1 MITQL
6 NLAIRPALP
15 SDRQRVA
22 SLIHFE
28 GHTHRHLDWRPP
40 LDWFGYQPFL
50 LAEQQGQLVGALAC
64 PPDPADVGWV
74 RLFASGM
81 HLPIQA
87 VWQALWTALLQQIA
101 EIHTINRI
109 ATLPLSHWFEDL
121 LVKSNFSVTHAVVML
136 NIELPRLTFVSQPA
150 PDGVNLRLMSLDDL
164 PAVQVVDEAAFQP
177 IWRNSLPSLE
187 IAFGQSDIATV
198 AERDGKII
206 GYQIST
212 GTAVGGHLA
221 RLAVHPTQQG
231 RRIGKSLLLDMLS
244 RYKRRGITRVT
255 VNTQQNNPGSLI
267 LYQKAGFILTG
278 EEYPVYE
285 FIP

>member
-6 NLAIRPALP
+6 NLAIRPALA

-40 LDWFGYQPFL
+40 LDWLGYQPFL

-64 PPDPADVGWV
+64 PPDPADVAWV
-74 RLFASGM
+74 RLFASSM
-81 HLPIQA
+81 HLPIQG
-87 VWQALWTALLQQIA
+87 VWEALWTALRQQIA
-101 EIHTINRI
+101 ETHTISRL

-121 LVKSNFSVTHAVVML
+121 LVKSNFAQTHAVVML
-136 NIELPRLTFVSQPA
+136 NIELSRLTFVSQPTPA
-150 PDGVNLRLMSLDDL
+150 DVNLRLMSLDDL
-164 PAVQVVDEAAFQP
+164 PSVRIVDEAAFQP

-187 IAFGQSDIATV
+187 IAFQQSDIATV
-198 AERDGKII
+198 AELEGEII

-212 GTAVGGHLA
+212 GTAGGGHLA

-255 VNTQQNNPGSLI
+255 VNTQQNNPSSLI

-285 FIP
+285 FTP